1 MNILLTG
8 STGFVGSQV
17 ARQLLQK
24 GHAVR
29 AHFLQGDDLSRIS
42 DLRDNLQLIEG
53 DLFDSTKKE
62 LSALCAEIDACIHC
76 AWYAKPGKY
85 LSAPQNMDCL
95 WNSVRLFEALGKAGC
110 RRIVGVGTCFE
121 YDCSYGYLSE
131 TTPTK
136 ATNLYAAA
144 KTSTFLMGEQLA
156 AIHGMTFAWARLFY
170 LFGPYED
177 PKRLLPFVTNCLLR
191 GERANM
197 TSGYQVRDFLHV
209 EDVASALISVMER
222 EFSGPVN
229 IGSGSPVTV
238 REIVSL
244 LAEILDR
251 LDLIDFGARPPNATD
266 PPFICANNS
275 KLRSDTD
282 WEPRYNLE
290 EALRATILWWKHRTD
305 RKEQST

>member
-29 AHFLQGDDLSRIS
+29 AHFLQGDELCRIS
-42 DLRDNLQLIEG
+42 DLRDSLQLVEG

-62 LSALCAEIDACIHC
+62 LSALCSEIDACIHC
-76 AWYAKPGKY
+76 AWYVKPRKY

-95 WNSVRLFEALGKAGC
+95 WNSIRLFEALGKAGC

-156 AIHGMTFAWARLFY
+156 KIHDMSFAWARLFF
-170 LFGPYED
+170 LFGPDED
-177 PKRLLPFVTNCLLR
+177 TNRLIPYVINSLLH
-191 GERANM
+191 GERADM

-209 EDVASALISVMER
+209 EDVASAIISVMER
-222 EFSGPVN
+222 EFSGLVN
-229 IGSGSPVTV
+229 IGSGFPVTV

-251 LDLIDFGARPPNATD
+251 PDLNNFGARPSNATD
-266 PPFICANNS
+266 PAFICANDS

-290 EALRATILWWKHRTD
+290 EALRATVLWW
-305 RKEQST
+305 ESVVSG